1 MLKHIWLNIVNWF
14 WNIFYPE
21 WTEAEVH
28 AFYDKFSNY
37 FELAL
42 YLQVNKFAYK
52 PDGMNLLP
60 IYRIDTFAR
69 PSQVLARK
77 FYNCG
82 DACRLFSEFTKYKK
96 CADSFEEIFLHNG
109 EIGNWH
115 YIMLISDRGQQYV
128 QSNIFV
134 NAVTPE
140 QIAEYKN
147 EYKHWE
153 IIDKWEKGK

>member
-1 MLKHIWLNIVNWF
+1 MLKHIWLKIINIF
-14 WNIFYPE
+14 WNLIYPE
-21 WTEAEVH
+21 WSDKQVH
-28 AFYDKFSNY
+28 EFYDQFSNY
-37 FELAL
+37 FELAA
-42 YLQVNKFAYK
+42 YLQANKFQYK

-69 PSQVLARK
+69 PNQVLARK
-77 FYNCG
+77 FYNCS
-82 DACRLFSEFTKYKK
+82 DMLRIFSEFIKYKR

-115 YIMLISDRGQQYV
+115 YIMIINDRGRQYI
-128 QSNIFV
+128 QSNIFI
-134 NAVTPE
+134 NPLTSE

-153 IIDKWEKGK
+153 IIDKWQR

>member
-21 WTEAEVH
+21 WTEAEVY
-28 AFYDKFSNY
+28 AFYDQFSNY

-42 YLQVNKFAYK
+42 YLQVNKFTYK

-77 FYNCG
+77 FYNCS
-82 DACRLFSEFTKYKK
+82 DMERLFSEFIRYKR
-96 CADSFEEIFLHNG
+96 CADSFEEILLHNG

-115 YIMLISDRGQQYV
+115 YILIINDRGKQYI

-134 NAVTPE
+134 NPLTPE
-140 QIAEYKN
+140 QIAEYKS
-147 EYKHWE
+147 EYKHWDV
-153 IIDKWEKGK
+153 IDQWQK